1 MGTLSALTGDTVPFR
16 WTHTEQRAFE
26 TIKQMTQQ
34 ARENRRKPLDYAEG
48 TSPVWMITDGS
59 ATGISGVVSQ
69 GNDWKSADV
78 SAFYSAKLKKLSCPR
93 N

>member
-1 MGTLSALTGDTVPFR
+1 MGMLSALTGDTVPFH

-34 ARENRRKPLDYAEG
+34 ARENRRKLLDYVEG

-78 SAFYSAKLKKLSCPR
+78 LAFYSAKLKKLSCPQ